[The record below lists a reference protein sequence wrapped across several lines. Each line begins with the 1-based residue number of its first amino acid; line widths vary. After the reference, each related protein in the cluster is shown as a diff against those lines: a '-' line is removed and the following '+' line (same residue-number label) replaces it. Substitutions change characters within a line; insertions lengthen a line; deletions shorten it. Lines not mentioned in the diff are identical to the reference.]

1 MSQVLLHLAHSGG
14 FGWDEAA
21 FFSLPLV
28 ILVILQLLSRR
39 RTRRDAESASAEVD
53 EA

>member
-1 MSQVLLHLAHSGG
+1 MFLHLAHSGG

-21 FFSLPLV
+21 FFTLPLV
-28 ILVILQLLSRR
+28 ILVILQLVSRR
-39 RTRRDAESASAEVD
+39 RARREAESASAQVD